1 MDELIEGI
9 SPYLFHLFVKN
20 LKDYAL
26 FTLSLQGSVTT
37 WNVTAEHLFG
47 YSRDEIIGQPLARF
61 YPSED
66 VSRGVP
72 DQELAD
78 ARMDGQ
84 TSDDRWLVKRD
95 GTRFWA
101 SGVTTYLE
109 DQEPAGFAKFIR
121 DQTTWKTS
129 EDRIVHLNEQ
139 LEGKIAAYQDAVQ
152 ELERI
157 NGQLAQAN
165 QSLLEAQSTLREK
178 VAELEQ
184 FEQAVVGRELKMIEL
199 EKELVRLR
207 SQLEDQ

>member
-1 MDELIEGI
+1 M
-9 SPYLFHLFVKN
+9 
-20 LKDYAL
+20 
-26 FTLSLQGSVTT
+26 
-37 WNVTAEHLFG
+37 
-47 YSRDEIIGQPLARF
+47 
-61 YPSED
+61 
-66 VSRGVP
+66 SRGVP